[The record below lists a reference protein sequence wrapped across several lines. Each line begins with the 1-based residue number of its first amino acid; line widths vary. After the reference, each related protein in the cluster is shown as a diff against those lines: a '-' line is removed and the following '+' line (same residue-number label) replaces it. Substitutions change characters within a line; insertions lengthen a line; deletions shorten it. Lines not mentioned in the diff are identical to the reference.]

1 MIVQMTE
8 YCLVI
13 PMSLTPT
20 DGVGHLKRSYNQFN
34 IIAFS
39 LSSGVALEELNIQE
53 ALFFKLHSTFS
64 FFPWE
69 NKGTQ
74 T

>member
-53 ALFFKLHSTFS
+53 ALF
-64 FFPWE
+64 
-69 NKGTQ
+69 
-74 T
+74 

>member
-34 IIAFS
+34 IAFS
-39 LSSGVALEELNIQE
+39 LSSGVAIEELSIQE
-53 ALFFKLHSTFS
+53 ALFFKIDSTFS

-69 NKGTQ
+69 NKGT
-74 T
+74 